1 MFCCD
6 TRLYTF
12 TCLDAYLDVFP
23 EAGLDGDGAPVEF
36 AEGFGEDGELWGGME
51 GGEGDFAGHV
61 AGVEEAV
68 VGDFVDGGTGGGG
81 GTEEGGD

>member
-1 MFCCD
+1 MFRRD
-6 TRLYTF
+6 TRLNTF
-12 TCLDAYLDVFP
+12 TCFDAYFDVLP
-23 EAGLDGDGAPVEF
+23 ESRLYGDGTPVEF
-36 AEGFGEDGELWGGME
+36 AEGFGEGGELWGGVE

-61 AGVEEAV
+61 ARVEEAV